1 MVKIGGIDYPEE
13 ILKAFIDE
21 FPITAKKLQ
30 EFLSSKTDKDV
41 VTTGRCYRLP
51 LDTKSRRRKAG
62 ECYTMLEAF
71 YAGWNAAWN
80 SFDHPDDE

>member
-1 MVKIGGIDYPEE
+1 MFSMVKIGMIDYPEK

-21 FPITAKKLQ
+21 FPITAKELQ

-41 VTTGRCYRLP
+41 VTAGSTR
-51 LDTKSRRRKAG
+51 SRRRKAG

-71 YAGWNAAWN
+71 YAGWQAAWN